1 MRHDLARLRL
11 GLWRGEVVFFFW
23 LTLVVVGVLPTALAV
38 EPTASP
44 GAPPTQRRLW
54 PAPYIQPF
62 SLGPPERAARVGQP
76 GPSSQPAGRGGVR
89 PTSGLLEL
97 APPAPVPSSVGR
109 PATAGS
115 RPPWVGVT
123 GQGGP
128 RGMGLTRLADAW
140 TPSHHRDWID
150 EQRLLPYAEFHGGSV
165 TIHNVRNA
173 RFYSYRDCLVEY
185 EDRTYALQKLE
196 TVDFLMVPFADNRA
210 IAHTMLSFGF
220 EDGQYL
226 GVSVEVRL
234 EKGEAYNAAIGL
246 MGQFELMYVLADE
259 RDLLPVRPKYRGVDV
274 YLYRTTATPPQARAL
289 FVDILKRVN
298 EIYHTPEFYDTLRNN
313 CTTNIVRHINA
324 LAPGKVPYD
333 YRVLLPGF
341 ADSLAYELGLIDR
354 SVPLEELRRKARITD
369 LILAY
374 EDDPHFSQRIR
385 GLPVPAGQRP

>member
-1 MRHDLARLRL
+1 MPA
-11 GLWRGEVVFFFW
+11 W
-23 LTLVVVGVLPTALAV
+23 
-38 EPTASP
+38 PTASRAVGVSRP
-44 GAPPTQRRLW
+44 WGAG
-54 PAPYIQPF
+54 
-62 SLGPPERAARVGQP
+62 LGP
-76 GPSSQPAGRGGVR
+76 
-89 PTSGLLEL
+89 
-97 APPAPVPSSVGR
+97 
-109 PATAGS
+109 
-115 RPPWVGVT
+115 W
-123 GQGGP
+123 
-128 RGMGLTRLADAW
+128 ADAW

-150 EQRLLPYAEFHGGSV
+150 EQRLLPYAEFHDGSV

-173 RFYSYRDCLVEY
+173 RFFSYRDCLVEY
-185 EDRTYALQKLE
+185 EDRIYDLRKVE
-196 TVDFLMVPFADNRA
+196 SVDFLIVPFADNRA

-274 YLYRTTATPPQARAL
+274 YLYRTTATPAQSRAL
-289 FVDILKRVN
+289 LIDILKRVN

-354 SVPLEELRRKARITD
+354 SLPLEELRRRARITD

-385 GLPVPAGQRP
+385 GLPVRTRQRP